1 MQDAVYASLSSNLG
15 KHWDTGEDE
24 DVPPRTGNRHGGLA
38 ECPYNVYPTANGY
51 IAIICVGQAHWQS
64 LTRVMDMPELSQDAR
79 FATLQ
84 GRVAHMDLI
93 DETVANWTRT
103 RETQA
108 LFDQLMAAHVP
119 CAPVRTLEEVIND
132 ENMHARGA
140 LEWQDHPEYGRIVV
154 QQSPFRFDGVPRF
167 PLKPSQSL
175 GKDTEAILRDW
186 LGMTDADVRAAA
198 GAGANEKPLK
208 V

>member
-1 MQDAVYASLSSNLG
+1 MYIITTWRITS
-15 KHWDTGEDE
+15 GEE
-24 DVPPRTGNRHGGLA
+24 WKYRKGEGGLSIRA
-38 ECPYNVYPTANGY
+38 GY
-51 IAIICVGQAHWQS
+51 QPASVLAIP
-64 LTRVMDMPELSQDAR
+64 LTD
-79 FATLQ
+79 
-84 GRVAHMDLI
+84 
-93 DETVANWTRT
+93 
-103 RETQA
+103 
-108 LFDQLMAAHVP
+108 P

-175 GKDTEAILRDW
+175 GEDTEAILRDW

-198 GAGANEKPLK
+198 GSGANEKPLK